1 MSHSLTPQVTLQG
14 ATPNAPHTRE
24 ATSRA
29 FDTRQLA
36 LRGHPTV
43 KAAIS
48 ANLLRIVSFSAVL
61 LAVNLVCGI
70 ERLYFYLTVHPPALA
85 ADGIRDGVGI
95 LRTVFAPVSSG
106 FETFVLWFSTDL
118 MDLGMQNLF
127 DWRHGMMCFLFT
139 VLISVAFFAMGS
151 VIVDRVSKHGEGT

>member
-14 ATPNAPHTRE
+14 APPIASRPRETTTRSHYHRE
-24 ATSRA
+24 
-29 FDTRQLA
+29 LA
-36 LRGHPTV
+36 LGGHPTV

-48 ANLLRIVSFSAVL
+48 AFALRTGSFLAIL
-61 LAVNLVCGI
+61 AAVNLVCGI
-70 ERLYFYLTVHPPALA
+70 DRLHFYLAAHPALA
-85 ADGIRDGVGI
+85 GGPVGEI
-95 LRTVFAPVSSG
+95 VGFLHTVLAPVSFF

-151 VIVDRVSKHGEGT
+151 VIVDRVPKHGEGR